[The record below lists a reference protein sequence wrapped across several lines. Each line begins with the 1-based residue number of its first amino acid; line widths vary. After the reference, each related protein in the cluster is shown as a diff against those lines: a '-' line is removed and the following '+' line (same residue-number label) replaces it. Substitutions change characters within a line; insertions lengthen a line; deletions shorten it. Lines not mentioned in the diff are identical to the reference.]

1 MKSHKALFIIV
12 ASLCFLLT
20 SLFPVFPGQEI
31 SLPKIQTKKKTLE
44 NGLTLL
50 YQKDGSSAVTVIQFL
65 IGGGMKADPEGKQGL
80 AYITTRLVLEIPDD
94 ITAQN
99 MMSQASQVYLTCLGD
114 YSLINVASLSEN
126 LDETL
131 KTVSQII
138 LDPLF
143 SAIRIDSIK
152 KQMDYRKKMQE
163 DDAINVGRNAALE
176 RFFAGT
182 GYGGSV
188 LGSEKSLKAIKR
200 KDIQS
205 FYDTHFKAG
214 NMVVAAISDMEEEA
228 LSGILERYLNQ
239 FPAGKPTE
247 PEALGISPSEND
259 DIFIEKDTKQYFV
272 SIAFPLPEITTKN
285 YALAY
290 MIENLLGKGLNS
302 RLWSLRTKEKLAYN
316 VNSHLTQ
323 MKYGG
328 MLEAYLETDKEKK
341 EAAVE
346 ALRKVLTD
354 LYENGITEEEFEV
367 TKTFSKASF
376 LRGNETKTT
385 RAENLVSF
393 EALGLGFTFLD
404 GLPAE
409 MEAISLEEINA
420 YIKDIFDP
428 AKGLEIIVGPEEENQ
443 R

>member
-1 MKSHKALFIIV
+1 MKTRKTLFLIV
-12 ASLCFLLT
+12 ASACFLLST
-20 SLFPVFPGQEI
+20 LFPALSDQKV
-31 SLPKIQTKKKTLE
+31 SLAKIQAKKKALE
-44 NGLTLL
+44 NGLTLI
-50 YQKDGSSAVTVIQFL
+50 YEKDASSAITVIQIL

-80 AYITTRLVLEIPDD
+80 AYLTTRLALEIPDD
-94 ITAQN
+94 ITARN
-99 MMSQASQVYLTCLGD
+99 MMSQASQIYLMCLGD
-114 YSLINVASLSEN
+114 YSLINVTSLSVN

-131 KTVSQII
+131 KTVSKII

-143 SAIRIDSIK
+143 SALRIDHIK
-152 KQMDYRKKMQE
+152 KQMDYRKKIQE
-163 DDAINVGRNAALE
+163 DDAINVGRNAAME

-182 GYGGSV
+182 GYGGPV
-188 LGSEKSLKAIKR
+188 LGSEKTLKVIKR
-200 KDIQS
+200 KDVKS
-205 FYDTHFKAG
+205 FYDTYFKAG
-214 NMVVAAISDMEEEA
+214 NMIVAAISDMEEEV
-228 LSGILERYLNQ
+228 LSGILEKYLNEL
-239 FPAGKPTE
+239 PSGKHAE
-247 PEALGISPSEND
+247 PEALALSPSEYDN
-259 DIFIEKDTKQYFV
+259 ISIEKDTQQYFV
-272 SIAFPLPEITTKN
+272 SMAFPLPEATTQN

-302 RLWSLRTKEKLAYN
+302 RLWSLRTEEKLAYN
-316 VNSHLTQ
+316 VNSRLTQ

-354 LYENGITEEEFEV
+354 LYENGITEEEFEI

-376 LRGNETKTT
+376 LRENETKTM
-385 RAENLVSF
+385 RARNLSSF

-404 GLPAE
+404 RLSTE

-428 AKGLEIIVGPEEENQ
+428 AKGLEIIVGPKEE
-443 R
+443 

>member
-1 MKSHKALFIIV
+1 MKTHKALFIIV
-12 ASLCFLLT
+12 ASTCFLFS
-20 SLFPVFPGQEI
+20 SLFISFSDQEA
-31 SLPKIQTKKKTLE
+31 SLAKTQTQKKTLE
-44 NGLTLL
+44 NGLTLI
-50 YQKDGSSAVTVIQFL
+50 YQKDASSAITVIQIL
-65 IGGGMKADPEGKQGL
+65 IGGGMKADPEDKQGL
-80 AYITTRLVLEIPDD
+80 AYLTTRLALEIPDD

-99 MMSQASQVYLTCLGD
+99 MMSQASQVYLMCLGD
-114 YSLINVASLSEN
+114 YSLINITSLSEN
-126 LDETL
+126 LEETL

-143 SAIRIDSIK
+143 SSIRIDSIK

-200 KDIQS
+200 KDIKS
-205 FYDTHFKAG
+205 FYETHFKAG
-214 NMVVAAISDMEEEA
+214 NMVVAAISDMEEEV
-228 LSGILERYLNQ
+228 LSGILERYLNP
-239 FPAGKPTE
+239 FPAGQPIE
-247 PEALGISPSEND
+247 PEAPTTSLPED
-259 DIFIEKDTKQYFV
+259 EDIFIEKDTQQYFV
-272 SIAFPLPEITTKN
+272 SLAFPLPEITTKN
-285 YALAY
+285 YTLAY
-290 MIENLLGKGLNS
+290 MIESLLGKGLNS
-302 RLWSLRTKEKLAYN
+302 RLWSLRTQEKLAYN
-316 VNSHLTQ
+316 VNAHLSQ

-354 LYENGITEEEFEV
+354 LYETGITEEEFEV

-376 LRGNETKTT
+376 LRENETKTT
-385 RAENLVSF
+385 RARNLSSF
-393 EALGLGFTFLD
+393 EALGLGFSFLD
-404 GLPAE
+404 RFSDE
-409 MEAISLEEINA
+409 IEAISLEEINA

-428 AKGLEIIVGPEEENQ
+428 TKGLEIIVGPKEE
-443 R
+443 

>member
-1 MKSHKALFIIV
+1 MKTHKALSIIV
-12 ASLCFLLT
+12 ALTCFLLST
-20 SLFPVFPGQEI
+20 LFPEFSAQEV
-31 SLPKIQTKKKTLE
+31 SLAKIQTKKKALE
-44 NGLTLL
+44 NGLTLI
-50 YQKDGSSAVTVIQFL
+50 YQKDASSAITVIQIL

-80 AYITTRLVLEIPDD
+80 AYLTTRLALEIPDD

-99 MMSQASQVYLTCLGD
+99 MMSQASQVYLMCLGD
-114 YSLINVASLSEN
+114 YSLINVTSLSEN

-143 SAIRIDSIK
+143 SAIRIDQIK

-176 RFFAGT
+176 RLFAGT

-188 LGSEKSLKAIKR
+188 LGSDKSLKAIKK
-200 KDIQS
+200 KDIKS

-228 LSGILERYLNQ
+228 LSGILERYLIQ
-239 FPAGKPTE
+239 FPDGKPAE
-247 PEALGISPSEND
+247 PEALAISPSEDD

-285 YALAY
+285 YTLAY
-290 MIENLLGKGLNS
+290 MIDNLLGKGLNS
-302 RLWSLRTKEKLAYN
+302 RLWSLRTQEKLAYN

-328 MLEAYLETDKEKK
+328 MLEAYLETDKDRP
-341 EAAVE
+341 
-346 ALRKVLTD
+346 LR
-354 LYENGITEEEFEV
+354 ERNHRRRIR
-367 TKTFSKASF
+367 SH
-376 LRGNETKTT
+376 
-385 RAENLVSF
+385 
-393 EALGLGFTFLD
+393 
-404 GLPAE
+404 
-409 MEAISLEEINA
+409 
-420 YIKDIFDP
+420 KDFF
-428 AKGLEIIVGPEEENQ
+428 
-443 R
+443 

>member
-1 MKSHKALFIIV
+1 MKTHKALLIIV
-12 ASLCFLLT
+12 ALTCFLLS
-20 SLFPVFPGQEI
+20 SLFPVFSGQEI

-44 NGLTLL
+44 NGLTLI
-50 YQKDGSSAVTVIQFL
+50 YQKDASSAITVIQFL
-65 IGGGMKADPEGKQGL
+65 IGGGMKADPVDKQGL
-80 AYITTRLVLEIPDD
+80 AYITTRLTLEIPND

-99 MMSQASQVYLTCLGD
+99 MMSQASQVYLMCLGD
-114 YSLINVASLSEN
+114 YSLINVTSLSEN
-126 LDETL
+126 LDETI

-239 FPAGKPTE
+239 FPAGKPAE
-247 PEALGISPSEND
+247 PEDLGISPSEND

-272 SIAFPLPEITTKN
+272 SLAFPLPEVTIKN
-285 YALAY
+285 YTLAY
-290 MIENLLGKGLNS
+290 MIENLLGKGPNS
-302 RLWSLRTKEKLAYN
+302 RLWSLRTQEKLAYN

-328 MLEAYLETDKEKK
+328 MMEAYLETDKEKK
-341 EAAVE
+341 EAAAG
-346 ALRKVLTD
+346 ALRKVLTA
-354 LYENGITEEEFEV
+354 LYMDGITKEEFEV

-376 LRGNETKTT
+376 LRENETKTT
-385 RAENLVSF
+385 RARNLSSF

-404 GLPAE
+404 RLPAE

-428 AKGLEIIVGPEEENQ
+428 ARGLEIIIGPEEENQ
-443 R
+443 Q

>member
-1 MKSHKALFIIV
+1 MKTHKALFIIV
-12 ASLCFLLT
+12 ALSCFLLST
-20 SLFPVFPGQEI
+20 LIPAFSDQEVSLA
-31 SLPKIQTKKKTLE
+31 KIQTKKKALE
-44 NGLTLL
+44 NGLTLI
-50 YQKDGSSAVTVIQFL
+50 YQKDASSAITVIQIL
-65 IGGGMKADPEGKQGL
+65 IGGGMNADPEGKQGL
-80 AYITTRLVLEIPDD
+80 AYLTTRLALEIPDD

-99 MMSQASQVYLTCLGD
+99 MMSQASQVYLMCLGD
-114 YSLINVASLSEN
+114 YSLINVTSLSEN

-131 KTVSQII
+131 KIVSQII

-143 SAIRIDSIK
+143 SSIRIDSIK

-200 KDIQS
+200 KDIKS

-214 NMVVAAISDMEEEA
+214 NMVVAAISDMEEEP

-239 FPAGKPTE
+239 FPAGKPSE
-247 PEALGISPSEND
+247 PEAVAISPSEND

-285 YALAY
+285 YALAC

-302 RLWSLRTKEKLAYN
+302 RLWSLRTQEKLAYN

-346 ALRKVLTD
+346 AIRKVLAD
-354 LYENGITEEEFEV
+354 LYENGITEEEFEI

-376 LRGNETKTT
+376 LRENETKTM
-385 RAENLVSF
+385 RARNLSSF

-428 AKGLEIIVGPEEENQ
+428 TKGLEIIVGPKEENQ
-443 R
+443 Q